1 MIFWLKVLAILFLSL
16 PFLKYILNLV
26 LDTIVKILETVKL
39 TIEVKTSFLKYL
51 KLKKDFE
58 KKDQLPNRYD
68 HD

>member
-1 MIFWLKVLAILFLSL
+1 M
-16 PFLKYILNLV
+16 NLV